1 MAISGGKLVSSGGGK
16 NRYLVQAQ
24 FLINGFVFIL
34 TVLLL
39 VNATFAQKQEAT
51 KVMDRISNFLA
62 AAESGDT
69 SKIAESLNQGTEIDV
84 TDEHGQTALMLAAYE
99 GHVDT
104 VKLLLQH
111 GASHGL
117 QNRFGGTALMLA
129 SFNGHLEVVTELLKA
144 GADVNAKSK
153 NGYTALMQAAV
164 KPNEAAVQIIN
175 LLLDQKADINAQ
187 DNEGYTALM
196 RAVDH
201 PSPPP
206 PLPPFLRGAKKPKW
220 YDRKQREAEIHLMVV
235 KALVMRGADLNSKDQ
250 RGRTALEISR
260 MNHLTH
266 ISEFLESR

>member
-1 MAISGGKLVSSGGGK
+1 M
-16 NRYLVQAQ
+16 
-24 FLINGFVFIL
+24 FIL
-34 TVLLL
+34 TVFLL
-39 VNATFAQKQEAT
+39 VNTTLAQKTEGAR
-51 KVMDRISNFLA
+51 VMDHISNFLA

-69 SKIAESLNQGTEIDV
+69 AKIVKSLNQGTEIDV

-104 VKLLLQH
+104 VRLLLQH
-111 GASHGL
+111 GASPDL
-117 QNRFGGTALMLA
+117 QNRLGGTALILA

-187 DNEGYTALM
+187 DEEGYTALM

-201 PSPPP
+201 PPPPP
-206 PLPPFLRGAKKPKW
+206 PLPPYLRGAKKPKW
-220 YDRKQREAEIHLMVV
+220 YDSKQREAEIHFMIV
-235 KALVMRGADLNSKDQ
+235 KALVMRRADLNLKDQ
-250 RGRTALEISR
+250 RGRTALDIAR
-260 MNHLTH
+260 MNHLTQ
-266 ISEFLESR
+266 ILEFLESR